1 MVIARW
7 ERKKDSGDVVV
18 AAIRL
23 SSSKG
28 VGGGGDLV
36 FLCLCVLCVRRFHA
50 WHCFPILPL
59 IVGRRTKCEQW
70 LTISLPPRIPRSHT
84 ETNKSNFIEN
94 IRKNAGQPGRIRTG
108 RGYIRVNKKM
118 CVRVSCVHNF
128 RLSFVTFSYDVYQ
141 RNDMPRELD
150 TAGEFYISPVHLF

>member
-1 MVIARW
+1 LLGW
-7 ERKKDSGDVVV
+7 LSLDEREKKIPAMWWWRPSVYLAPREEEIWFFCVCVSCVSADFTLDIVFP
-18 AAIRL
+18 
-23 SSSKG
+23 SSPLLL
-28 VGGGGDLV
+28 GGQNVSNGSPYPSHPE
-36 FLCLCVLCVRRFHA
+36 FLEVTQ
-50 WHCFPILPL
+50 I
-59 IVGRRTKCEQW
+59 Q
-70 LTISLPPRIPRSHT
+70 
-84 ETNKSNFIEN
+84 TNQIFIEN

-150 TAGEFYISPVHLF
+150 TAGEFYISPAHLY